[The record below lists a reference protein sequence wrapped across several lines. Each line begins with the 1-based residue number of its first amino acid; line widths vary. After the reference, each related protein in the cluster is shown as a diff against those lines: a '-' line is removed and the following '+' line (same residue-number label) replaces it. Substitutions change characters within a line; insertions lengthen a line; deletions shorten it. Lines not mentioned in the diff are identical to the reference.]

1 MDKNWLKNMEQCQKY
16 IKIIVFPQG
25 YIGSKLQN
33 SK

>member
-16 IKIIVFPQG
+16 IKIIVFPEEN
-25 YIGSKLQN
+25 IGSKLEN